1 MADTT
6 TTTFSLTKPEVGAS
20 ADSWGTKLNAN
31 LDKIDDLL
39 DGTIE
44 IQPDLTEGSWKIGG
58 TTITATASNFA
69 TLANI
74 AADGNDITVNGI
86 TLGRGSGDATTNLV
100 LGYEAQNT
108 GSNIG
113 ENIAIGYRAMYNGS
127 TTTGG
132 NTFVGVQS
140 AATNIVT
147 GQQNAG
153 FGRLSLNDV
162 SSGEYNA
169 ALGASCFVNLT
180 TGSNNVGAGR
190 LAARDLTTGNN
201 NTIIGDEAG
210 DGLVSGSNNICIGHD
225 AGKSTSPF
233 NIATN
238 DNNRIVMGDNSI
250 TNAYIAVSWTVT
262 SDERDKADFSDVD
275 IGLQAVSQFE
285 PYTFKFDRRSSYIAY
300 DDDGNIT
307 SQSSPDGTHKTPE
320 IYAGFKAQQVKQ
332 VLDGLNFPQNVI
344 VDEEDPDN
352 LKIKETAIIPLL
364 VDAIKTLKQRVEV
377 LEAGA

>member
-58 TTITATASNFA
+58 TTITATASGFA
-69 TLANI
+69 ALDNI

-86 TLGRGSGDATTNLV
+86 NIGRGPDDETQQAV
-100 LGYEAQNT
+100 FGYEAMNS
-108 GSNIG
+108 GSGQPGNS
-113 ENIAIGYRAMYNGS
+113 AFGYRALFKGNSAGGANTAIGGTSMSQSIVSGDYN
-127 TTTGG
+127 TGCG
-132 NTFVGVQS
+132 WN
-140 AATNIVT
+140 
-147 GQQNAG
+147 
-153 FGRLSLNDV
+153 SLYNL
-162 SSGEYNA
+162 SSGIENT
-169 ALGASCFVNLT
+169 ALGASA
-180 TGSNNVGAGR
+180 GANI
-190 LAARDLTTGNN
+190 TS
-201 NTIIGDEAG
+201 GD
-210 DGLVSGSNNICIGHD
+210 NNICIGRRS
-225 AGKSTSPF
+225 GGSLSPLS
-233 NIATN
+233 ITTQ
-238 DNNRIVMGDNSI
+238 DNRIVMGDNNI

-320 IYAGFKAQQVKQ
+320 TYAGFKAQQVKQ

-364 VDAIKTLKQRVEV
+364 VDAIKTLKQRVEA

>member
-58 TTITATASNFA
+58 TTITATASNFE
-69 TLANI
+69 TLDNI

-86 TLGRGSGDATTNLV
+86 TLGRGSGDITTNLV
-100 LGYEAQNT
+100 LGYEAQNS
-108 GSNIG
+108 GSNVA
-113 ENIAIGYRAMYNGS
+113 ENTAIGYRAMYQGS
-127 TTTGG
+127 ITTGG
-132 NTFVGVQS
+132 NTFVGANS
-140 AATNIVT
+140 ADGNIVS
-147 GQQNAG
+147 GQQNAAL
-153 FGRLSLNDV
+153 GRVSLKSV
-162 SSGEYNA
+162 SSGSYNVA
-169 ALGASCFVNLT
+169 VGAGSLSDLT
-180 TGSNNVGAGR
+180 TGSNNVGVGR
-190 LAARDLTTGNN
+190 LAARDLTTGSD
-201 NTIIGDEAG
+201 NTVIGYEAG
-210 DGLVSGSNNICIGHD
+210 DGLTIGSNNICIGHD

-233 NIATN
+233 DINTN
-238 DNNRIVMGDNSI
+238 DNNRIVMGDNNI

-285 PYTFKFDRRSSYIAY
+285 PYTFKFDRRSSYITY

-320 IYAGFKAQQVKQ
+320 TYAGFKAQQVKQ
-332 VLDGLNFPQNVI
+332 VLDDLNFPQNVI

-364 VDAIKTLKQRVEV
+364 VDAIKTLKQRVEA

>member
-74 AADGNDITVNGI
+74 AADGNDITLN
-86 TLGRGSGDATTNLV
+86 TLNLGRGNGDVQTNV
-100 LGYEAQNT
+100 TFGYQALDGGSYGGAQNVA
-108 GSNIG
+108 IG
-113 ENIAIGYRAMYNGS
+113 DQAARYGFSSSSAGGNIAIGSVSMGV
-127 TTTGG
+127 TTTNSGSYNTGCGFGTLADITSGIENTAYGAGAISNVTTGDG
-132 NTFVGVQS
+132 NTAVG
-140 AATNIVT
+140 
-147 GQQNAG
+147 
-153 FGRLSLNDV
+153 R
-162 SSGEYNA
+162 SSG
-169 ALGASCFVNLT
+169 LT
-180 TGSNNVGAGR
+180 V
-190 LAARDLTTGNN
+190 TT
-201 NTIIGDEAG
+201 
-210 DGLVSGSNNICIGHD
+210 GSNNICIGKD
-225 AGKSTSPF
+225 AGRGTLSPF
-233 NIATN
+233 GITTQ
-238 DNNRIVMGDNSI
+238 DDRIVMGDNNI

-307 SQSSPDGTHKTPE
+307 SQSSPDGTHKTSE
-320 IYAGFKAQQVKQ
+320 TYAGFKAQQVKQ

-364 VDAIKTLKQRVEV
+364 VDAIKTLKQRVEA

>member
-58 TTITATASNFA
+58 TTITATASGFA
-69 TLANI
+69 ALDNI

-86 TLGRGSGDATTNLV
+86 NVGRGPDDATQQTV
-100 LGYEAQNT
+100 FGYEAMNS
-108 GSNIG
+108 GSG
-113 ENIAIGYRAMYNGS
+113 QVENSAFGYRALFK
-127 TTTGG
+127 G
-132 NTFVGVQS
+132 NTATGANTAIGAQS
-140 AATNIVT
+140 MSQSIISGGYNTGCGRAA
-147 GQQNAG
+147 
-153 FGRLSLNDV
+153 LYSL
-162 SSGEYNA
+162 SSGADNT
-169 ALGASCFVNLT
+169 ALGAGANGDVTTGDANTAIGRSAANGAT
-180 TGSNNVGAGR
+180 TGSNN
-190 LAARDLTTGNN
+190 T
-201 NTIIGDEAG
+201 
-210 DGLVSGSNNICIGHD
+210 CIGYQ
-225 AGKSTSPF
+225 AGMGTSPF
-233 NIATN
+233 NLSTQS
-238 DNNRIVMGDNSI
+238 NRIVMGNNSI
-250 TNAYIAVSWTVT
+250 TNAYIAVSWSVT

-307 SQSSPDGTHKTPE
+307 SQSSPDGTHKTSE
-320 IYAGFKAQQVKQ
+320 TYAGFKAQQVKQ

-352 LKIKETAIIPLL
+352 LKVKETAIIPLL
-364 VDAIKTLKQRVEV
+364 VDAIKTLKQRVEA